1 MRVADYI
8 FEQFLKYKIET
19 IFCVTGRGSLYLNDA
34 IEKNKKLKKFF
45 FHHEQSAAY
54 AACTHSQITNK
65 PSICLVSTGV
75 GSTNA
80 ISGLL
85 SAWQDGIPCIFISG
99 QNILEETTNFT
110 KKKIRTFGQ
119 QEANIIPIIKSITKY
134 STMLT
139 SIKNLQVTLDNA
151 FKLSMTGF
159 KGPVWID
166 VPLNLQNAIIN
177 RKLNIKFK
185 LNNEKNKFKNF
196 NYIISSLKKA
206 KKPLV
211 LIGRGV
217 KSSAAEKNLKKFLN
231 KNKIPLVYTN
241 SAPDTYGLNNKYCIG
256 SIGSQGCSRAGAY
269 AVRRSDFLL
278 VLGSR
283 INSHTTGLDFKE
295 FAPKANIFVVDID
308 RTEHSKKGIPV
319 KKFINMDI
327 NFFLKKILNF
337 SFKFSWERWLMKNLK
352 NKKKLPFYN
361 PAENEKNRIGLY
373 YLSDKLSKTMPNNS
387 TFICD
392 SGFIDVILPTNI
404 SFSNKQICI
413 HPASQGAM
421 GFAIPAIIGAY
432 AQNKNQNIISVI
444 GDGSFAMNLQELI
457 TIKYY
462 NINAKIIVINNDLY
476 GIIRRRQQQLFRNR
490 TTGTDE
496 TNGLGGYNIKK
507 ISSTFGYKYFR
518 LNKKKDLEK
527 DLKNIFE
534 LNSPIIC
541 EIIGLK
547 NQNYIEMGVDINDNG
562 KLIKLPIDDQFPR
575 IK

>member
-1 MRVADYI
+1 
-8 FEQFLKYKIET
+8 
-19 IFCVTGRGSLYLNDA
+19 
-34 IEKNKKLKKFF
+34 
-45 FHHEQSAAY
+45 
-54 AACTHSQITNK
+54 
-65 PSICLVSTGV
+65 LVSTGV